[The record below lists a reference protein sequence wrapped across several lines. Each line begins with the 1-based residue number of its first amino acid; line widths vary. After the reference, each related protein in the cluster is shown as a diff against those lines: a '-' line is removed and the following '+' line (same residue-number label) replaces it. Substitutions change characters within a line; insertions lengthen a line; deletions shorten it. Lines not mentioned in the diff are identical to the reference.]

1 MSANSDPPTVTE
13 PVASAPLLGTASA
26 AVRISSLTG
35 QLKPGVAEA
44 FHAWLVKLETALTG
58 ARGFL
63 GVRIDYAGD
72 PKAEQSVSIG
82 AKFAD
87 SDSLAS
93 WESGEARARLLE
105 QASNLF
111 ASELRASQEADKTTS
126 QSTEVVMAVVPAD
139 RQAEYSQLRTELNR
153 ATGTF
158 PGFVSI
164 DSYKPSGDDRTW
176 TSVVTF
182 SSEADLSTWR
192 DSKERRELVNKIH
205 RIASD
210 SDKVLP
216 TGFGQW
222 FSVSAAASR
231 STPAWK
237 QAMIVLATLY
247 AMVSLLNMTL
257 GQLVGKGVSFQ
268 GNEIVPGL
276 GLPFPAVVFVGN
288 AVGTALLTWVLM
300 PIITRLLAW
309 FLDPEATPRRTAQ
322 GVVLLLAIYAV
333 EIGFFILIFRTFKF

>member
-1 MSANSDPPTVTE
+1 MSANSDLP
-13 PVASAPLLGTASA
+13 ASAEPGTSVESLSA
-26 AVRISSLTG
+26 TGGSVRISSLAG
-35 QLKPGVAEA
+35 QLKPGVDDA
-44 FHAWLVKLETALTG
+44 FRDWLVEFQTTLTG
-58 ARGFL
+58 AVGFL

-72 PKAEQSVSIG
+72 HTAGRNVSIG

-87 SDSLAS
+87 GDSLAS
-93 WESGEARARLLE
+93 WESGEARVRLLA

-111 ASELRASQEADKTTS
+111 TSELSASQEADTTTS
-126 QSTEVVMAVVPAD
+126 HATEVVMADVPVD
-139 RQAEYSQLRTELNR
+139 REAEYSQLRAKIDSTL
-153 ATGTF
+153 GTF

-192 DSKERRELVNKIH
+192 ASKERRELVDKIH
-205 RIASD
+205 EVAPD
-210 SDKVLP
+210 SEKVLP

-222 FSVSAAASR
+222 FSVNASATG

-237 QAMIVLATLY
+237 QAMVVLATLY

-268 GNEIVPGL
+268 GDEVVPGL

-300 PIITRLLAW
+300 PVITRLLAW
-309 FLDPEATPRRTAQ
+309 FLDPEATPRRTVQ

-333 EIGFFILIFRTFKF
+333 EIGFFIFVFRTFQF